1 MQLWRGEQLGA
12 QRALSQL
19 ESRWVAGG
27 AQESEEAPWA
37 GEWVRRSCW
46 DPPYCPG
53 PGPGRPLQQ
62 HLSDCAWLG
71 LGGEASGGSLMGQTP
86 CRAPHCPGKLRS
98 RPSTWV

>member
-19 ESRWVAGG
+19 ESRWVVGG

-46 DPPYCPG
+46 DPPYCPC
-53 PGPGRPLQQ
+53 L
-62 HLSDCAWLG
+62 LYTSDAADDYL
-71 LGGEASGGSLMGQTP
+71 E
-86 CRAPHCPGKLRS
+86 
-98 RPSTWV
+98 V